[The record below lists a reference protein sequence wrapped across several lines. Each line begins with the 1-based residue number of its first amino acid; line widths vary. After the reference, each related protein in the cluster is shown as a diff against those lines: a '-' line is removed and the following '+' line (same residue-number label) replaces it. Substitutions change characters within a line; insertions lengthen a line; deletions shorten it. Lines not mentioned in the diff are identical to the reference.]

1 MSDDD
6 IDMNAV
12 VGTHD
17 IARQRP
23 GVATQTGQMLDQIRL
38 RV

>member
-1 MSDDD
+1 VHQ
-6 IDMNAV
+6 I

-23 GVATQTGQMLDQIRL
+23 GVAAQTGQVLDQVRL